1 VGACAFRTVNN
12 YLEGAGENLMFG
24 GADPSI
30 PDLVPSD
37 IEIRGNPFFK
47 PLSWKI
53 GHLTYAGRPWS
64 VKNIFE
70 LKNARRVLAEGNL
83 LEHN

>member
-1 VGACAFRTVNN
+1 
-12 YLEGAGENLMFG
+12 MFG

-37 IEIRGNPFFK
+37 IEIRRNHLFK

-53 GHLTYAGRPWS
+53 GHPTYAGRRGRS
-64 VKNIFE
+64 RISSS
-70 LKNARRVLAEGNL
+70 
-83 LEHN
+83 